1 LIISDHGSDM
11 ARRPPVGQRCINVY
25 KRLTTLGA
33 MEEGRA
39 QETSV
44 LDPHCLQPLT
54 YTKGQR
60 HTPDWLIIMG
70 WDYVSELLPLAVI
83 LFIPQMIWVWRETAE
98 WYWQGKTEELGEKP
112 VSVLLCP
119 PQIPHGFTCTRTRT
133 SAVRGRRQTA
143 WSMAR
148 PVTPLGPS

>member
-60 HTPDWLIIMG
+60 QTPDWLI
-70 WDYVSELLPLAVI
+70 DYYGVRLRLWTAATGGHTVHPPDDMSVERDGGMI
-83 LFIPQMIWVWRETAE
+83 LT
-98 WYWQGKTEELGEKP
+98 GKNG
-112 VSVLLCP
+112 
-119 PQIPHGFTCTRTRT
+119 RTRRKT
-133 SAVRGRRQTA
+133 CLGATLSPTNPTWIHLCANPYLRSERPETNCLIHGTA
-143 WSMAR
+143 R
-148 PVTPLGPS
+148 DTPRA